1 VQHFRF
7 EESGAV
13 AGDGGHG
20 EKGRMAEAPGIG
32 NVLNPGERR
41 SIQGQQKSSGRPE
54 LFCKWVSRRCRG
66 GRA

>member
-1 VQHFRF
+1 MQHFRF

-32 NVLNPGERR
+32 NVLHPGERWCI
-41 SIQGQQKSSGRPE
+41 SKATKK
-54 LFCKWVSRRCRG
+54 LRRTG
-66 GRA
+66 AFL

>member
-20 EKGRMAEAPGIG
+20 KRKDGGSPGDWQCF
-32 NVLNPGERR
+32 E
-41 SIQGQQKSSGRPE
+41 SGGTP
-54 LFCKWVSRRCRG
+54 VHP
-66 GRA
+66 RATKKLRKTGAFL